1 MNLSV
6 QDIAF
11 YIFLVLC
18 GLEIVILYYLILTFL
33 RIEKKVD
40 LLLRRQQSK
49 QQKDQQKK

>member
-11 YIFLVLC
+11 YVFLILC
-18 GLEIVILYYLILTFL
+18 GLEIVILYYLIVTFI

-40 LLLRRQQSK
+40 LLLRRQQSR
-49 QQKDQQKK
+49 QQKNQQKK